1 MNLNKPITGFLAG
14 GFDII
19 HPGYIEMF
27 EDAKKYCD
35 YLYIFLQTDPSIER
49 PQKLKPTLSV
59 EDRKKILLALRYVDE
74 VLTYTTEDDLVEL
87 IKKVNP
93 DVRILGTDYIGK
105 SITGQNLPPKI
116 IYTNR
121 EHHKWSQSEF
131 KKMITQS
138 VLNHPYSEMD

>member
-1 MNLNKPITGFLAG
+1 
-14 GFDII
+14 
-19 HPGYIEMF
+19 MF
-27 EDAKKYCD
+27 EEAKQHCN
-35 YLYIFLQTDPSIER
+35 YLYVFLQTDPSIER
-49 PQKLKPTLSV
+49 PQKLKPILSV

-87 IKKVNP
+87 IKKINP
-93 DVRILGTDYIGK
+93 DIRILGTDYIGK
-105 SITGQNLPPKI
+105 PITGQNLPPKI

-131 KKMITQS
+131 KKMIAQS